1 MRKKASAMLTAAI
14 LVVGTIAY
22 AATHVGDAAPIST
35 KTTFETNGH
44 AEVRQE
50 PITPIIKI
58 TDISGD
64 RDYDL
69 VDTLSRHSMVTSVEE
84 LRTTV
89 RDYHLGN
96 GEVVLA
102 YNLAHSS
109 GKSVAEI
116 MRMRYDKKMG
126 WGVIS
131 KTLGVSLH
139 DQAEKT
145 TVILREAKF
154 ESDDVKFRTI
164 IKADLD
170 EDDNL
175 RKEVKKDKDDKHKD
189 NGHNNGKGHSK
200 KK

>member
-50 PITPIIKI
+50 PITPTIKI
-58 TDISGD
+58 IDISGD

-69 VDTLSRHSMVTSVEE
+69 VGTLSRHSMVTSVDE

-126 WGVIS
+126 WGVIA

-154 ESDDVKFRTI
+154 ESDDVKFKTI
-164 IKADLD
+164 IKDDLD
-170 EDDNL
+170 EDDNFK
-175 RKEVKKDKDDKHKD
+175 KEVKKDKDDKHKG
-189 NGHNNGKGHSK
+189 NSHNNGKGHSK
-200 KK
+200 KN